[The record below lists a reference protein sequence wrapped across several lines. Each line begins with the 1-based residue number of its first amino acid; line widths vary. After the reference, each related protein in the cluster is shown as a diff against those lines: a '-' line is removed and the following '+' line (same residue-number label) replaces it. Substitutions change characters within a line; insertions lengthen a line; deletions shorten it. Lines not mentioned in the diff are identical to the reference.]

1 MVNPFAEVAD
11 VRQHAYNNEQHQY
24 EHPHQ
29 DSTGAVDF
37 VFNSHNRHPHTNNPK
52 PGNNPF
58 SQDID
63 WNVPV

>member
-1 MVNPFAEVAD
+1 MVNPFEEVAD
-11 VRQHAYNNEQHQY
+11 VRQHEHQY

-37 VFNSHNRHPHTNNPK
+37 VFNSHNRHPHTNNSK

-58 SQDID
+58 SLDFD